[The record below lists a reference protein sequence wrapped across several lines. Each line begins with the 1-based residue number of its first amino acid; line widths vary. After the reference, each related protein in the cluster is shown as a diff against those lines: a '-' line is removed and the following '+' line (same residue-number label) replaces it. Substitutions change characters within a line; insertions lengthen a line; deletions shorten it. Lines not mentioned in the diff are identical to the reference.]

1 MLYSIMSSIPHPS
14 AVHNSVEHIAVVP
27 FDAVLIIVINYLIL
41 YSRPLGKLVSAD
53 IQFLQSRIKRK
64 FYHSNSIPFPSEG
77 AYKLFI

>member
-1 MLYSIMSSIPHPS
+1 MARVFVCCILLCPSILHPS
-14 AVHNSVEHIAVVP
+14 AVHILSSIAVVP

-64 FYHSNSIPFPSEG
+64 FLS
-77 AYKLFI
+77 